1 MKKKIVTTTMALA
14 VVASLPHTVLAA
26 GFGTGIKVS
35 TLGPGVE
42 IEGRMNDNLGLRAN
56 ANYLPFSVS
65 VTADDVDYDADFSW
79 KSGGAMV
86 DFYPFSGIFRITG
99 GLFYNGNDVDLSA
112 TPSSNVTVGDSTYT
126 PAQIGSIDG
135 SLDFNTI
142 APYAGLGW
150 SGGKAASGN
159 WTVSFDVGVLFQGS
173 PSVDELTASGDLAG
187 NAAFIADLEK
197 EKAEIEDE
205 MEPFQYYPVLA
216 LTVSYFW

>member
-1 MKKKIVTTTMALA
+1 MKKIIMTALALA
-14 VVASLPHTVLAA
+14 VVVLPHTVFGA

-65 VTADDVDYDADFSW
+65 VSVDDIDYDADFSW

-112 TPSSNVTVGDSTYT
+112 SPNKNVTIGDNTYT

-135 SLDFNTI
+135 SLDFNAI
-142 APYAGLGW
+142 APYAGFGW
-150 SGGKAASGN
+150 SGGKAESGN
-159 WTVSFDVGVLFQGS
+159 WTISFDAGVLFQGS
-173 PSVDELTASGDLAG
+173 PSVDTLSASGELAG
-187 NAAFIADLEK
+187 SAAFNADLEK

-205 MEPFQYYPVLA
+205 MEPFRYYPVLA
-216 LTVSYFW
+216 LTLSYFW